1 MSEVVSVSGSPH
13 DRCSASR
20 IRSNICIDLALI
32 YLIFVNSSSNL
43 TTELKFSWWSSS
55 NMSWFPRYD
64 WMFSL
69 RQTGSHVL
77 SSWLCFTKM
86 KVGPP
91 RPPSL
96 MNDCL
101 LASGKF
107 WYLKRWVETVLT
119 AKTHY
124 DSTCGFSNLIKAK
137 SMMSWMFLSEFEA
150 RLHQPPGALGYDRS
164 QWYKTGRCHITIYWI
179 IMSMSRENLHSRL
192 YDIVVIIYVKDENRH
207 ERD

>member
-1 MSEVVSVSGSPH
+1 MISCNSEVFPAWISSWSMINQQAGWDPSIYWL
-13 DRCSASR
+13 S
-20 IRSNICIDLALI
+20 LG

-69 RQTGSHVL
+69 RLTRSHDCLVCFVL
-77 SSWLCFTKM
+77 PEWRW
-86 KVGPP
+86 GPP
-91 RPPSL
+91 TPPPPP

-124 DSTCGFSNLIKAK
+124 NSTCGFSNLIKAK
-137 SMMSWMFLSEFEA
+137 SMMSWMFLTEF
-150 RLHQPPGALGYDRS
+150 RIWLLQLTALGNDRS
-164 QWYKTGRCHITIYWI
+164 HW
-179 IMSMSRENLHSRL
+179 
-192 YDIVVIIYVKDENRH
+192 
-207 ERD
+207 